1 MSLGASAYKVGGA
14 GQCSNTMNVVS
25 MATLWVVSARY
36 CHTELFSGILSE
48 DTLKELQASS
58 FV

>member
-14 GQCSNTMNVVS
+14 GQCSS
-25 MATLWVVSARY
+25 AMATLWVVSARHCY
-36 CHTELFSGILSE
+36 TELFSGILSE
-48 DTLKELQASS
+48 DTFKELQASN